1 MNGEA
6 VPVLF
11 DSNVIIY
18 LSKRELP
25 LSFVDQFEDIRISVV
40 TYMEILG
47 FPFTDSQEEVLVE
60 ELVDLFE
67 TVFINQSIA
76 DRVVR
81 IRKSHTI
88 KLPDAIIA
96 ATAIIEGLTL
106 VTRNTDDFRKLAI
119 PLIDPFQ

>member
-6 VPVLF
+6 VLF

-25 LSFVDQFEDIRISVV
+25 LSFIDQFEDIRISVV

-47 FPFTDSQEEVLVE
+47 FPFKDSQEKVLVE

-76 DRVVR
+76 DRVVK
-81 IRKSHTI
+81 IRRSHTI

-96 ATAIIEGLTL
+96 ATAMSEGLTL
-106 VTRNTDDFRKLAI
+106 VTRNTDDFRELAI

>member
-1 MNGEA
+1 VNGEA
-6 VPVLF
+6 VLL

-25 LSFVDQFEDIRISVV
+25 LSFIEQFEDVRISVV

-47 FPFTDSQEEVLVE
+47 FPFKDPLEEGLVE
-60 ELVDLFE
+60 ELVGLFE

-76 DRVVR
+76 DQVVE
-81 IRKSHTI
+81 IRRSHII

-96 ATAIIEGLTL
+96 ATVISDGLTL
-106 VTRNTDDFRKLAI
+106 VTRNTDDFRNLEV
-119 PLIDPFQ
+119 PLVDPFQ